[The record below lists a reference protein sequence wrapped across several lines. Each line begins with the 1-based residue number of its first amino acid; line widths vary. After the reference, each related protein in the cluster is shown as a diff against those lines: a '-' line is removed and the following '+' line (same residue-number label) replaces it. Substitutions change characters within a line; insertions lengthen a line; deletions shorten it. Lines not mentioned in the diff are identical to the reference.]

1 MDKQTAINALE
12 KRFQQ
17 EFKKLGYD
25 DYKSADERTQ
35 LVCDGISEAIDV
47 IDTLPSAEPEILAC
61 GQGELVQDS
70 ISRQLAIDE
79 FNCCELTPDG
89 GIDANH
95 AIDVLKQLPSAEPQR
110 KTGKWIQSASHY
122 YCSECGEPCATYI
135 MENPRDNFCKWCGA
149 DMRVKK

>member
-17 EFKKLGYD
+17 TFKKLGYD
-25 DYKSADERTQ
+25 DYNSADERTQ

-47 IDTLPSAEPEILAC
+47 IDTLPSA
-61 GQGELVQDS
+61 S
-70 ISRQLAIDE
+70 S
-79 FNCCELTPDG
+79 
-89 GIDANH
+89 
-95 AIDVLKQLPSAEPQR
+95 DV